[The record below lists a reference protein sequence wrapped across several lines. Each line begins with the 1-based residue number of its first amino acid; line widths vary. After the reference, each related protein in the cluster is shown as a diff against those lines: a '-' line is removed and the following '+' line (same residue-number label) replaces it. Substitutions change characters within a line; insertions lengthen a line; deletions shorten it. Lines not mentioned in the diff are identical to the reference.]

1 MNFKKIL
8 SLALLLSSSVFAG
21 ECCEKTNFYILTES
35 GWSWPTCPKF
45 CIGYDGDFGENAV
58 EQDSIL
64 FSSKPHYS
72 YVISAEVGVEFNN
85 WLSLGSS
92 FNIRPLYE
100 YCQSA
105 DAVGTD
111 QARTIYFT
119 LSNMSFMYVAAINR
133 GIDPCWSWECGCFR
147 LAPFVAGGVGLAY
160 TTFGHFVAIS
170 DDETKVDAF
179 GGLVVNEVL
188 QEQVATTTSNFAW
201 QVQVG
206 LEASYAERLSF
217 GVSYRF
223 FNAGTWSTAT
233 DRCCINYWSN
243 YEGAAQY
250 PDLAHATLNP
260 VSGKLRANEL
270 VFNLMINF

>member
-1 MNFKKIL
+1 MNFRKIL
-8 SLALLLSSSVFAG
+8 SLALLLSSTAFAG

-35 GWSWPTCPKF
+35 GWSWPACPKLSGL
-45 CIGYDGDFGENAV
+45 CEDLNDFDPTSN
-58 EQDSIL
+58 DLFNSL
-64 FSSKPHYS
+64 FSGKPHYS

-100 YCQSA
+100 YCQSS
-105 DAVGTD
+105 DAIGNRVS
-111 QARTIYFT
+111 RTAYFT

-133 GIDPCWSWECGCFR
+133 GIDPCWSLECGCFR

-160 TTFGHFVAIS
+160 TTIGHLVLVS
-170 DDETKVDAF
+170 NDDTKV
-179 GGLVVNEVL
+179 GSLVVNEVL
-188 QEQVATTTSNFAW
+188 QEQTATTTSNFAW

-217 GVSYRF
+217 GVSYRYF
-223 FNAGTWSTAT
+223 SAGTWSTAT
-233 DRCCINYWSN
+233 DRCCLNYWSN
-243 YEGAAQY
+243 YESRDAN
-250 PDLAHATLNP
+250 LRNATFPPLC
-260 VSGKLRANEL
+260 GKLSANEL

>member
-8 SLALLLSSSVFAG
+8 SLALLMSLPAFAG
-21 ECCEKTNFYILTES
+21 ECCEKTNFYVLTES

-45 CIGYDGDFGENAV
+45 SFDGISDTDALEQNESLFG
-58 EQDSIL
+58 
-64 FSSKPHYS
+64 SKAHYS

-105 DAVGTD
+105 DAVGEYSS
-111 QARTIYFT
+111 RTTYFT
-119 LSNMSFMYVAAINR
+119 LSNMSFMYIAAINR

-160 TTFGHFVAIS
+160 TTFGHYVLI
-170 DDETKVDAF
+170 DNDETKVGD
-179 GGLVVNEVL
+179 LVVNEVL
-188 QEQVATTTSNFAW
+188 AEAVPTTTSSFAW
-201 QVQVG
+201 QAQVG
-206 LEASYAERLSF
+206 LEASYSERLSF
-217 GVSYRF
+217 GVSYRYF
-223 FNAGTWSTAT
+223 SAGSWSTAT

-243 YEGAAQY
+243 YETDES
-250 PDLAHATLNP
+250 DLRNVTLAP
-260 VSGKLRANEL
+260 LCGKLSANEL

>member
-8 SLALLLSSSVFAG
+8 SLALLLSSTAFAG

-35 GWSWPTCPKF
+35 GWSWPTCPQF
-45 CIGYDGDFGENAV
+45 RYDVDLNTFDRESDELFN
-58 EQDSIL
+58 SL

-100 YCQSA
+100 YCQSS
-105 DAVGTD
+105 DVIYGDNLT
-111 QARTIYFT
+111 RTAYLT

-160 TTFGHFVAIS
+160 TSIGHFVIVS
-170 DDETKVDAF
+170 NDDTKV
-179 GGLVVNEVL
+179 GNLEVRQVL
-188 QEQVATTTSNFAW
+188 QEQTATTTSNFAW

-217 GVSYRF
+217 GVSYRYF
-223 FNAGTWSTAT
+223 SAGNWSTAT
-233 DRCCINYWSN
+233 DRCCLNYWSN
-243 YEGAAQY
+243 YELTGPNLIY
-250 PDLAHATLNP
+250 TTFPPLL
-260 VSGKLRANEL
+260 GKLRANEL

>member
-8 SLALLLSSSVFAG
+8 SLALLMSLPAFAG
-21 ECCEKTNFYILTES
+21 ECCEKTNFYVLTES
-35 GWSWPTCPKF
+35 GWSWPTCPNF
-45 CIGYDGDFGENAV
+45 SFDGISDTDALEQNESLFG
-58 EQDSIL
+58 
-64 FSSKPHYS
+64 SKAHYS

-105 DAVGTD
+105 DAVGEYSS
-111 QARTIYFT
+111 RTTYFT
-119 LSNMSFMYVAAINR
+119 LSNMSFMYIAAINR

-147 LAPFVAGGVGLAY
+147 LAPFVAGGLGLAY
-160 TTFGHFVAIS
+160 TTFGHFVVI
-170 DDETKVDAF
+170 DNVDTKV
-179 GGLVVNEVL
+179 GSLVVNEVL
-188 QEQVATTTSNFAW
+188 NEAVPTTTSNFAW

-217 GVSYRF
+217 GVSYRYF
-223 FNAGTWSTAT
+223 SSGSWSTAT

-243 YEGAAQY
+243 YAS
-250 PDLAHATLNP
+250 P
-260 VSGKLRANEL
+260 VVGTHTTIPPLYGKLRANEL

>member
-1 MNFKKIL
+1 MKLKKIL
-8 SLALLLSSSVFAG
+8 SLALLISSTAFAG

-45 CIGYDGDFGENAV
+45 GYDEDFGTDVN
-58 EQDSIL
+58 EQNSTL
-64 FSSKPHYS
+64 FGSKPHYS

-100 YCQSA
+100 YCQSV
-105 DAVGTD
+105 DKVGNLNS
-111 QARTIYFT
+111 RTVYFT
-119 LSNMSFMYVAAINR
+119 LSNMSFMYIAAINR

-160 TTFGHFVAIS
+160 TTFGHFVVI
-170 DDETKVDAF
+170 DNDETKVGA
-179 GGLVVNEVL
+179 LVVNEVL
-188 QEQVATTTSNFAW
+188 QEQVATTTSKFAW

-223 FNAGTWSTAT
+223 FNAGSWSTAT

-243 YEGAAQY
+243 YET
-250 PDLAHATLNP
+250 DESNLKNATLAP
-260 VSGKLRANEL
+260 LCGKLRANEL

>member
-8 SLALLLSSSVFAG
+8 SLALLLSSTAFAG

-35 GWSWPTCPKF
+35 GWSFPTCPKF
-45 CIGYDGDFGENAV
+45 SYSTINEVQEEVSALLYSG
-58 EQDSIL
+58 
-64 FSSKPHYS
+64 KPHYS
-72 YVISAEVGVEFNN
+72 YVVSAEIGVEFNN

-100 YCQSA
+100 YCQSIEEK
-105 DAVGTD
+105 TD
-111 QARTIYFT
+111 SYGPSTLYFT
-119 LSNMSFMYVAAINR
+119 LSNMSFMYTAAINR

-160 TTFGHFVAIS
+160 TTFGHFVVIDN
-170 DDETKVDAF
+170 DDAKV
-179 GGLVVNEVL
+179 GSLVVNEVSY
-188 QEQVATTTSNFAW
+188 EAVPTTTSNFAW

-223 FNAGTWSTAT
+223 FNAGSWSTAT
-233 DRCCINYWSN
+233 DRCCISYWNNYAS
-243 YEGAAQY
+243 
-250 PDLAHATLNP
+250 P
-260 VSGKLRANEL
+260 VDNHTTIPPLFGKLRANEL

>member
-35 GWSWPTCPKF
+35 GWSFPSCPKF
-45 CIGYDGDFGENAV
+45 SYASPIPMFGKEVDA
-58 EQDSIL
+58 L
-64 FSSKPHYS
+64 FFGGKSHNS
-72 YVISAEVGVEFNN
+72 YVISVELGVEFNN

-100 YCQSA
+100 YCQSIEETQT
-105 DAVGTD
+105 VYRPKTL
-111 QARTIYFT
+111 YFT
-119 LSNMSFMYVAAINR
+119 LSNLSFMYIAAINR
-133 GIDPCWSWECGCFR
+133 GIDPCLAWECGCFR
-147 LAPFVAGGVGLAY
+147 LAPFVAGGLGLAY
-160 TTFGHFVAIS
+160 TTFGHFVVI
-170 DDETKVDAF
+170 DNVDTKV
-179 GGLVVNEVL
+179 GSLVVNEVL
-188 QEQVATTTSNFAW
+188 NEAVPTTTSNFAW

-217 GVSYRF
+217 GVSYRYF
-223 FNAGTWSTAT
+223 SSGSWSTAT

-243 YEGAAQY
+243 YAS
-250 PDLAHATLNP
+250 P
-260 VSGKLRANEL
+260 VVGTHTTIPPLYGKLRANEL